1 MHFLTVKI
9 WESQKLSIS
18 LQCEGKGIFLINVN
32 QFGYLEKISYHY
44 TKGKLEIINN
54 KIGVMG
60 NLKTT
65 KVEKVKVINEVIK
78 NLETKGLNHQVDL
91 VRCQSDL
98 DKRYKKALSYNRE
111 YDLKVMC
118 RKSDRF
124 GESKKSKEEI
134 QVKEEKKIEVV
145 KDEVKESNDEFIET
159 CLEAENEVK
168 INSIKRDFEA
178 ATEPIEE
185 TNKVGLELVKEAI
198 KKGVKVFY
206 SSFFDS
212 DKDIRKVGYKN
223 NIVDIYYIKNIG
235 LIEVDKTN

>member
-1 MHFLTVKI
+1 
-9 WESQKLSIS
+9 
-18 LQCEGKGIFLINVN
+18 
-32 QFGYLEKISYHY
+32 
-44 TKGKLEIINN
+44 
-54 KIGVMG
+54 MG

-65 KVEKVKVINEVIK
+65 EVEKVKVINEVIK

-91 VRCQSDL
+91 IRKQDDL
-98 DKRYKKALSYNRE
+98 DKRYRKALSYNRE

-124 GESKKSKEEI
+124 GESKKLE
-134 QVKEEKKIEVV
+134 VKKEVV
-145 KDEVKESNDEFIET
+145 KDDLEESNDEFIGA

-206 SSFFDS
+206 SSFFKS
-212 DKDIRKVGYKN
+212 DKEIRKVGYKN
-223 NIVDIYYIKNIG
+223 NIVDVYYIKNVG
-235 LIEVDKTN
+235 LIEVDKNN